1 MRFKTGEF
9 LGRCGGGG
17 GGAKSAE
24 ETLPT
29 LHNYFHAI
37 VSKKTAPYRTAAIS
51 VQRAKPG
58 GAAGGEA
65 WENNFTPIRI
75 G

>member
-1 MRFKTGEF
+1 V
-9 LGRCGGGG
+9 GGG

-29 LHNYFHAI
+29 LHNYPNAI
-37 VSKKTAPYRTAAIS
+37 VSKKTAPYSTLAIS
-51 VQRAKPG
+51 VLWAKPG

-65 WENNFTPIRI
+65 WANNFTPIRI